1 MLNKRVR
8 KKGKKSQT
16 FDIKPFKLDIDD
28 LIEEFAKVSI
38 HLEGIFFVIKIYLIH
53 RVEPFYKFY
62 VAFY

>member
-1 MLNKRVR
+1 MLNKRVH

-38 HLEGIFFVIKIYLIH
+38 HSEGIFFVMKIY
-53 RVEPFYKFY
+53 
-62 VAFY
+62 